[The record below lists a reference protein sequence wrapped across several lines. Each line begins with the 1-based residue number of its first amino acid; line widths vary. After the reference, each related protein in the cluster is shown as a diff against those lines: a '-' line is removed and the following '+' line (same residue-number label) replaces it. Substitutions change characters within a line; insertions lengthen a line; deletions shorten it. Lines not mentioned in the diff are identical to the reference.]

1 MGQLRETAAPS
12 CCFLFFL
19 LLFLVAP
26 CHGQPQ
32 DVAWGAL
39 SPDDRVGDLYA
50 AYPMEGVLER
60 GKDPRDLPVR
70 HVSGLRRF
78 HQPQAYRRDV
88 ASGAGSVPSQW
99 VPDFEPWRNRMDLP
113 VRRISRLRSFHQPQ
127 AYPRAVAPRIPSS
140 RSQMDLGFEPEE
152 YPRGAGGVRP
162 AGSVDQKRG
171 ENHLA
176 VGVLAILL
184 SLVILAALGYL
195 AKQLLIKR
203 EAGAMLGETGGDM
216 KNKDPAPLKK
226 PQNLR
231 RITIEIQ
238 DLTGKSN
245 PNLKGLPSSKVNI
258 SQSPQQSSRPDFRR
272 QSEIADDSCPDTS
285 KKTPTS
291 GKVASTCCC
300 GRVVELCEPQNP

>member
-1 MGQLRETAAPS
+1 M
-12 CCFLFFL
+12 
-19 LLFLVAP
+19 
-26 CHGQPQ
+26 
-32 DVAWGAL
+32 
-39 SPDDRVGDLYA
+39 
-50 AYPMEGVLER
+50 
-60 GKDPRDLPVR
+60 
-70 HVSGLRRF
+70 
-78 HQPQAYRRDV
+78 
-88 ASGAGSVPSQW
+88 
-99 VPDFEPWRNRMDLP
+99 
-113 VRRISRLRSFHQPQ
+113 
-127 AYPRAVAPRIPSS
+127 
-140 RSQMDLGFEPEE
+140 
-152 YPRGAGGVRP
+152 RP

-195 AKQLLIKR
+195 AKQLLIRR